1 MMEPW
6 SYNLEGKGLMFSD
19 EIDLQVDV
27 LATSK
32 KPSEWGDKSTFNFER
47 NGLVSNGEAV
57 ARMELEFHDFVR
69 KPFHGNQG
77 MEILSGEVCCTSK
90 REVSPQC
97 IFASNSCFEE
107 VASEAKLSS
116 SVLEAN
122 SLNSSLIDLKLGR
135 LADWKDVE
143 NSKILKIKPVLPSA
157 PPSLLTKR
165 ARKASSYSQTAFCQV
180 YGCNKDLSSSKDY
193 HKRHKVC
200 DVHSKTTK
208 VIVNGIEQRFCQQC
222 SRFHLLA
229 EFDDGKRSC
238 RKRLAGH
245 NERRRKPQLDTLS
258 GKHKLLQSYQGTGYL
273 GTSLPKRTPFVFP
286 DIFQAGVVYPGK
298 SVQANGFRHIKLEGE
313 SFNSPQSAMPITSR
327 QLLSNSILHLHGIGK
342 QHCLGLPSS
351 GTEDYN
357 VTVSTVQELS
367 GPSISSLALSLLSA
381 QSEDL
386 SSHLIGIP
394 MASPQIMQGDSAHHG
409 DVQVSEKP
417 LKVSSMEQ
425 YGPNGLYSYG
435 MNSIEV
441 DKLGSIMFSDASHA
455 AGFQVHTDGIFQE
468 SKMLNAKYCPP
479 DHGSTVDWLQLSS
492 HLQRVEQQK
501 NSLQVKQENE
511 GSCYFPNF
519 RAVCNPQVLLVQ
531 VKERRLK
538 TFCMDQN
545 TLLST
550 NFH

>member
-273 GTSLPKRTPFVFP
+273 GTSLPKRTPLFSQTFFKQALFIQENLYKLTGLDISNWKGSHLTVLNQQCLSPVGSCFRTLFSIYMALGNNIVWDCLHQELKTIMLLFP
-286 DIFQAGVVYPGK
+286 LYRNCQG
-298 SVQANGFRHIKLEGE
+298 
-313 SFNSPQSAMPITSR
+313 PQSPV
-327 QLLSNSILHLHGIGK
+327 LLSLFCQLNQK
-342 QHCLGLPSS
+342 TC
-351 GTEDYN
+351 
-357 VTVSTVQELS
+357 
-367 GPSISSLALSLLSA
+367 
-381 QSEDL
+381 
-386 SSHLIGIP
+386 
-394 MASPQIMQGDSAHHG
+394 
-409 DVQVSEKP
+409 QV
-417 LKVSSMEQ
+417 
-425 YGPNGLYSYG
+425 
-435 MNSIEV
+435 I
-441 DKLGSIMFSDASHA
+441 
-455 AGFQVHTDGIFQE
+455 
-468 SKMLNAKYCPP
+468 
-479 DHGSTVDWLQLSS
+479 
-492 HLQRVEQQK
+492 
-501 NSLQVKQENE
+501 
-511 GSCYFPNF
+511 
-519 RAVCNPQVLLVQ
+519 
-531 VKERRLK
+531 
-538 TFCMDQN
+538 
-545 TLLST
+545 
-550 NFH
+550 